1 MVKNQMH
8 GVYSWLRRD
17 FIDSDDREPYEE
29 EILIFV
35 CANLDLIRIR
45 MNKYLEAKDKWEGN
59 DKVTQLIFQPNEMQ
73 TNTWFRSA
81 GWCNTKGG
89 FLIKGVPTLNS
100 FFSTV

>member
-1 MVKNQMH
+1 MY

-17 FIDSDDREPYEE
+17 FIDSDDRDPYEE
-29 EILIFV
+29 EKLIFV
-35 CANLDLIRIR
+35 CARLDLIRIR

-89 FLIKGVPTLNS
+89 FLIKEVATLRS
-100 FFSTV
+100 FFNYE